1 MVTYLLEMG
10 EACLG
15 HVTFMCVA
23 ALSKKGEEEGEGEE
37 GEVQEKRVSKRSKKS
52 AGSGSDLMIEKN
64 PSNLI
69 GEFDIASRVDPLFQ
83 KTAAA
88 FDEGGVEGLLL
99 NNLIVQ

>member
-1 MVTYLLEMG
+1 M
-10 EACLG
+10 G
-15 HVTFMCVA
+15 HVTFMCCVA
-23 ALSKKGEEEGEGEE
+23 ALSKKGEEEGGEGEE
-37 GEVQEKRVSKRSKKS
+37 GEVQGKRVSKRSKRS

-69 GEFDIASRVDPLFQ
+69 SEFDMASRVDPLFQ

-88 FDEGGVEGLLL
+88 FDEGGVAGLLL